1 MDIDPTHVQVQVWAQ
16 VQIFKYG
23 WFPTLHTTCMLFIYR
38 EGAVGGAGLVGW
50 GVVLLAWIGVKA
62 SPKPCTCGLEVTFNP
77 RHKTWDIVP
86 HVCTSTPC
94 FCMTRCIYFQLAL
107 FACTTFG
114 HSLFT
119 SPCFFFVKSRD
130 WTSHLLASTSL
141 VVFAIFSSCVAGPF
155 TLVLVRSTRAWWLD
169 MLLLLMPAKPIVGWE
184 DGWRRLLDE

>member
-1 MDIDPTHVQVQVWAQ
+1 MYFPKCCHEYFKVLFLQISSNSNTILDIDPTHVQVQVWAQ

-119 SPCFFFVKSRD
+119 SPCFFL
-130 WTSHLLASTSL
+130 W
-141 VVFAIFSSCVAGPF
+141 
-155 TLVLVRSTRAWWLD
+155 RAVIE
-169 MLLLLMPAKPIVGWE
+169 PPTC
-184 DGWRRLLDE
+184 